1 MFGYGVVL
9 GSVRKGSE
17 VWTQGFETF
26 TVEPTANQE
35 VIGLLV
41 QFCEPM
47 EKVSDIST
55 DTKIVDF
62 VRRYAHGDKAA
73 LADINEVH
81 CVAGRVMALN
91 RMGKAGFIRIED
103 GTSDLPHPA
112 PETLTPEG
120 DAGGS

>member
-1 MFGYGVVL
+1 MLERDKF
-9 GSVRKGSE
+9 
-17 VWTQGFETF
+17 FEQRL
-26 TVEPTANQE
+26 EKAEALRAAGKDPYAND
-35 VIGLLV
+35 
-41 QFCEPM
+41 F
-47 EKVSDIST
+47 KV